1 MKSLLSKIIFILS
14 VFLVILLLYLG
25 FGTGIHVFMQRVLFV
40 FAVLVLW
47 LLYRVNAEE
56 NTLLKVF
63 YGILTLIVT
72 YCAYYYISGSG
83 TDAILDKGIFG
94 ISEMDSHITWIV
106 IAVILFC
113 TAKQVGYML
122 AFIGLFFLSFAYFG
136 NYIDGI
142 WGHKGY
148 DAMSIAQYL
157 GWGLGGIF
165 ASPVGA
171 VVNFVGLYILFGELL
186 DVFGAGKVFI
196 DFSYKMTSRMKGG
209 TAQAAVLSSAFM
221 GTINGSAVANVMT
234 TGTFTIPLMQKVGYS
249 RKYAAAIEAVA
260 STGGQIAPPVMGAVA
275 FVMADMS
282 GINYSIIAI
291 AAVLPAILYYAS
303 LFFSTYLHA
312 CKIAVANE
320 ENVLIEKNLTD
331 AESLKIAQEKVHIS
345 EDISLAQEKQ
355 INPKKTENQVK
366 PENQIKEEKSTFQK
380 SLLFIPLICLIY
392 LLLIEEL
399 SAQFAVLFAMALLL
413 IIGFGQV
420 IFLEKRFPLAEIK
433 KVIISTANT
442 CIMVSVACMTAGIII
457 GIVSMTGVGVQ
468 FAHVLLDFSNSFFF
482 ILCMVMLASL
492 LLGMGLPSTAAY
504 SMVALV
510 CAPILI
516 DFGVDLLTAHFFV
529 FYFAI
534 VSFITP
540 PIGIAAYAA
549 ASIAKSSFYK
559 TSIQAFILGMAGF
572 IIPFLFVYRPELLLQ
587 QGLIS
592 ALIAFVISVAA
603 LFMTSV
609 TMEGFFVRKLSL
621 IERLFSALAAICLLT
636 PMYEVNIAGFVLIAL
651 MYVYVKKRLSQ
662 NLSLQQ

>member
-1 MKSLLSKIIFILS
+1 MQSVLNKIIFVLS
-14 VFLVILLLYLG
+14 VFLVVLLLYLG

-40 FAVLVLW
+40 FAVLILW

-56 NTLLKVF
+56 KSIAKVF

-94 ISEMDSHITWIV
+94 ILEFDSHITWIL

-122 AFIGLFFLSFAYFG
+122 AFIGLFFLCFAYFG

-282 GINYSIIAI
+282 GINYSIIAM

-312 CKIAVANE
+312 CKLSFAQE
-320 ENVLIEKNLTD
+320 EKVLASNLTED
-331 AESLKIAQEKVHIS
+331 AKCAKDIDPNKVSAH
-345 EDISLAQEKQ
+345 
-355 INPKKTENQVK
+355 KTEAVSLTETCSEGK
-366 PENQIKEEKSTFQK
+366 KEKSTFQK
-380 SLLFIPLICLIY
+380 SLLFLPLICLIY

-399 SAQFAVLFAMALLL
+399 SAQFAVLFAMALLI

-420 IFLEKRFPLAEIK
+420 IFIEKRFPLAEIK
-433 KVIISTANT
+433 KVILSTAQT
-442 CIMVSVACMTAGIII
+442 CILVSVACMTAGIII

-492 LLGMGLPSTAAY
+492 LLGTGLPSTAAY

-534 VSFITP
+534 ISFITP

-572 IIPFLFVYRPELLLQ
+572 IIPFLFVYRPELLMQ
-587 QGLIS
+587 KGLLPALFAFAIS
-592 ALIAFVISVAA
+592 FCA

-609 TMEGFFVRKLSL
+609 TMEGFFVKKLSL
-621 IERLFSALAAICLLT
+621 VERVFTALAGVCLFIPNNYT
-636 PMYEVNIAGFVLIAL
+636 NIAGFVMIGLV
-651 MYVYVKKRLSQ
+651 YFYVKRVKA
-662 NLSLQQ
+662 

>member
-1 MKSLLSKIIFILS
+1 MQSFLNKIIFILS

-40 FAVLVLW
+40 FSVLILW
-47 LLYRVNAEE
+47 LLYRVKDEE
-56 NTLLKVF
+56 NKISKIIYAF
-63 YGILTLIVT
+63 LTLVVT

-94 ISEMDSHITWIV
+94 ISEMDSHITWIL
-106 IAVILFC
+106 IAVILYC

-122 AFIGLFFLSFAYFG
+122 AFIGIFFLSFAYFG
-136 NYIDGI
+136 NYISGI

-148 DAMSIAQYL
+148 DAMSISQYL
-157 GWGLGGIF
+157 GWGLGGIY
-165 ASPVGA
+165 ASPIGA

-196 DFSYKMTSRMKGG
+196 DFSYRMTSRMKGG

-312 CKIAVANE
+312 CKLAFVNE
-320 ENVLIEKNLTD
+320 EHLLSKRNIVELQHDEKKVLVHKAENVFIDSEK
-331 AESLKIAQEKVHIS
+331 EK
-345 EDISLAQEKQ
+345 DQ
-355 INPKKTENQVK
+355 
-366 PENQIKEEKSTFQK
+366 KSTFQK
-380 SLLFIPLICLIY
+380 SLLFLPLICLIY

-433 KVIISTANT
+433 KVILSTAQT
-442 CIMVSVACMTAGIII
+442 CILVSVACMTAGIII

-559 TSIQAFILGMAGF
+559 TSIQAFLLGMAGF
-572 IIPFLFVYRPELLLQ
+572 LIPFLFVYRPELLLQ
-587 QGLIS
+587 KGFFP
-592 ALIAFVISVAA
+592 ALIAFIISLSA
-603 LFMTSV
+603 LFMSSV
-609 TMEGFFVRKLSL
+609 TIEGFFIRKLSL
-621 IERLFSALAAICLLT
+621 IERLYTTTVAILMLLPFMYANSLGFIMLATLYIYLKKT
-636 PMYEVNIAGFVLIAL
+636 KNNII
-651 MYVYVKKRLSQ
+651 YH
-662 NLSLQQ
+662 N